1 MKKIERLGEYISEY
15 SVRNKDNEDI
25 QVYSVTN
32 TYGFCTEYF
41 DKDVASKDQTNY
53 KIVPKGYFAYNPSR
67 INVGSI
73 DCQSV
78 EDRVIVSPLYV
89 VFKADERVDNNYLLH
104 YLKSDIGKTYINE
117 LASGSVRVNLKFS
130 ILQEISFPMIPI
142 EEQKEKMAVIAK
154 IDESIA
160 CCDSIIEKLDLA
172 VKSRFAELFGD
183 EKSFR
188 VNAQNS
194 VKDVGDVGVGIV
206 IQPTQY
212 YAETGVKAFRSLNV
226 KPFRVNNSDWVYFS
240 EDTNRMMERTQVHTN
255 NIAVVRS
262 GANLGDAC
270 VITDEYNGCNAIDI
284 LIIRINE
291 NIVLPEYLCAFIN
304 LPHGREQILRLQRGG
319 ALKHIN
325 VKELENSHLLVP
337 PMDLQKRFADF
348 INYTDKSKLA
358 VQEMKNKMEILKAS
372 VMQEYFC

>member
-1 MKKIERLGEYISEY
+1 M
-15 SVRNKDNEDI
+15 
-25 QVYSVTN
+25 
-32 TYGFCTEYF
+32 
-41 DKDVASKDQTNY
+41 
-53 KIVPKGYFAYNPSR
+53 
-67 INVGSI
+67 
-73 DCQSV
+73 
-78 EDRVIVSPLYV
+78 
-89 VFKADERVDNNYLLH
+89 
-104 YLKSDIGKTYINE
+104 
-117 LASGSVRVNLKFS
+117 
-130 ILQEISFPMIPI
+130 
-142 EEQKEKMAVIAK
+142 
-154 IDESIA
+154 
-160 CCDSIIEKLDLA
+160 
-172 VKSRFAELFGD
+172 
-183 EKSFR
+183 
-188 VNAQNS
+188 
-194 VKDVGDVGVGIV
+194 
-206 IQPTQY
+206 
-212 YAETGVKAFRSLNV
+212 NV

-358 VQEMKNKMEILKAS
+358 IYKIKKHVLGRRLAT
-372 VMQEYFC
+372 